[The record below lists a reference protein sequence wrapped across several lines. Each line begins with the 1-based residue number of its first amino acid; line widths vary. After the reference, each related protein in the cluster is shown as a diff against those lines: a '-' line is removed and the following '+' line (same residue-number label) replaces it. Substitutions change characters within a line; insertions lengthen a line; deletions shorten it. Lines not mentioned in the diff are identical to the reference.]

1 MRRSL
6 QTILNPLKSVTV
18 EYAGI
23 SYNHI
28 TKGRKKKKKN
38 KQTKKQIIVTVITS
52 REKAQKLLST
62 IIEVDM

>member
-18 EYAGI
+18 ENAGI
-23 SYNHI
+23 SYSHI
-28 TKGRKKKKKN
+28 TKGMKKKKK
-38 KQTKKQIIVTVITS
+38 KKQITVNVITS